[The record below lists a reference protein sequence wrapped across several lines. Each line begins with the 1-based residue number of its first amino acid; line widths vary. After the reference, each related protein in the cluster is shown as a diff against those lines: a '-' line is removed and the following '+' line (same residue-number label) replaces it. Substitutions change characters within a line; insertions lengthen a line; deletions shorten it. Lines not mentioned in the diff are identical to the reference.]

1 MMNRSIILVA
11 VSFVL
16 YLLGQVML
24 FKQLVLFNTAFCLFY
39 VSFILLLP
47 IETNRLVLMFVAFVL
62 GFFIDIFYDSLGLH
76 ALSLVL
82 VAYLRNYWL
91 ATITPQGGY
100 DAGEG
105 PTLAVNG
112 LQWFIVY
119 SLPLVFIHHFVL
131 FFTEAGG
138 FGIFWFTML
147 KVITSVGF
155 TMVVILFLQYFSFER
170 RRQ

>member
-1 MMNRSIILVA
+1 MNRSGIFVIIY
-11 VSFVL
+11 FVL
-16 YLLGQVML
+16 YLLVQVML
-24 FKQLVLFNTAFCLFY
+24 FKQVVLFNTTFCFLY
-39 VSFILLLP
+39 VAFILLLP
-47 IETNRLVLMFVAFVL
+47 IETNALVLMGVAFFL

-82 VAYLRNYWL
+82 VGYVRNYWL
-91 ATITPQGGY
+91 GTITPQGGY

-112 LQWFIVY
+112 LQWFMVY
-119 SLPLVFIHHFVL
+119 SLPLVFVHHFVL

-147 KVITSVGF
+147 KVITSTTF
-155 TMVVILFLQYFSFER
+155 TMLVIIFLQYFSFER
-170 RRQ
+170 RR